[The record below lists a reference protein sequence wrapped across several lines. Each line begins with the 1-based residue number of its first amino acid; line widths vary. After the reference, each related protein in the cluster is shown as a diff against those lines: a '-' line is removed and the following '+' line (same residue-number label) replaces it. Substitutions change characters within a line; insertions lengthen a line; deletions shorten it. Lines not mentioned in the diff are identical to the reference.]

1 VGSPS
6 KSKNKT
12 LPYEECKRLSNE
24 YLLPN
29 KVIYELHSEFN
40 SLIQIS
46 KNKAKSHFL
55 LED

>member
-6 KSKNKT
+6 KAKNKT